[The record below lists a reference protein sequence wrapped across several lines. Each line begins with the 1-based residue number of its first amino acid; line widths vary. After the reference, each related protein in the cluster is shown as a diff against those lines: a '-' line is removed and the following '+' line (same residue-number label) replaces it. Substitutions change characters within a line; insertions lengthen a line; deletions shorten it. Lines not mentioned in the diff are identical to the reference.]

1 MEQVELLTKENAL
14 LQQLAMAATATAAAT
29 AGSEQTLA
37 ATRAA
42 QVEAATAAHPADT
55 PDGDATQSMAP
66 PPKQPHKEQAG
77 RGHRPESRVNAAAAA
92 TPSTTSSPSAAVAQ
106 GVRQQLRQRQA
117 AAQQQVMAAAS
128 EAAAPSKAR
137 IAARR
142 ARVRPTHCDSV
153 ATSSWHRLWHIKIVR
168 EDSLCVSR
176 PPSWWWRRCPAD
188 R

>member
-1 MEQVELLTKENAL
+1 VELLTKENAL

-55 PDGDATQSMAP
+55 PDGTDATQSMAP